1 MELDTGE
8 SKYGGLIGIIL
19 TLLNELFP
27 TLLRLVFAGVFY
39 NSELVFSQHVQVE
52 KAVAPSCMFLPKIN
66 S

>member
-52 KAVAPSCMFLPKIN
+52 KAVAP
-66 S
+66 